1 MTGGMLF
8 SGATMISRE
17 SFPGWGMKENI
28 GRNPP
33 RCWQPLSICFGE
45 LPIFIRGEELGMTN
59 ADYTDISQ
67 YRDVESLNYYQILL
81 ERGKTKEEALKV
93 LSCRSR
99 DNGRTPMQWDGTE
112 NAGFTSGTPW
122 IGCPENYREINVS
135 VQVEDED
142 SVFHFYRELIALRKR
157 KKVVAEGRIE
167 FLCDDQ
173 PEVFA
178 YRRSL
183 KGGRTSGGE

>member
-1 MTGGMLF
+1 
-8 SGATMISRE
+8 
-17 SFPGWGMKENI
+17 
-28 GRNPP
+28 
-33 RCWQPLSICFGE
+33 
-45 LPIFIRGEELGMTN
+45 MTN
-59 ADYTDISQ
+59 ADYTDINQ

-122 IGCPENYREINVS
+122 IGCPENYREINAS

-183 KGGRTSGGE
+183 KGEELLVVNNFTSRTVTAGIVMEKGDYVKILGNYAGEPEKGTEGIWLRPFETSVWERK